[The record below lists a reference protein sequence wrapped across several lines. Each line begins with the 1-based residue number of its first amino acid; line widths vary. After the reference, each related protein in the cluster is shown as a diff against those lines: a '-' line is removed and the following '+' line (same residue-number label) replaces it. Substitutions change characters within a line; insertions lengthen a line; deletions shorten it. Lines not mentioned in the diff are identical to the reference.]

1 MKPKRQYRYNNQN
14 KPFFEFE
21 ITALYLHSKKS
32 RKTLLYTMAAA
43 SVSNSKKDDKF
54 IIHGIPPFLN
64 TLEIP
69 PEIP

>member
-1 MKPKRQYRYNNQN
+1 
-14 KPFFEFE
+14 
-21 ITALYLHSKKS
+21 
-32 RKTLLYTMAAA
+32 MAAA